1 MIGNATAGLGVD
13 YDPRGDVLYISVGAP
28 RPSYCEEPETGVLFR
43 YAFDD
48 GAFTGVTILAFK
60 QRWGS
65 GTRPCLRLPVPIDLS
80 AVAGT
85 L

>member
-1 MIGNATAGLGVD
+1 MIGNATASLSVN

-28 RPSYCEEPETGVLFR
+28 RPSYCEEPEAGVLFR

-65 GTRPCLRLPVPIDLS
+65 GTRPCLRLPVRIDLS

>member
-1 MIGNATAGLGVD
+1 MRDVATEKLDVNH
-13 YDPRGDVLYISVGAP
+13 DPKGDVLYVSIGTP

-48 GAFTGVTILAFK
+48 GAFTGVTVLAFR
-60 QRWGS
+60 QRWAS
-65 GTRPCLRLPVPIDLS
+65 GALPSLSFPVPIDLG
-80 AVAGT
+80 AVARA